1 MGVTYVDV
9 HIIKVFKSRASLDY
23 IDKCLWV
30 ISTLKQLYHYET
42 NEYSHFNKYCM
53 HCYVILSNIF

>member
-9 HIIKVFKSRASLDY
+9 HIIKVFKNRASLDY
-23 IDKCLWV
+23 IDKCLWA

-42 NEYSHFNKYCM
+42 NE
-53 HCYVILSNIF
+53 